1 MKKFI
6 VRTIIFFSV
15 YAIGF
20 IVGTELTTND
30 WEEKLKL
37 ELAERYEIEKIK
49 IDVENTVATKEAND
63 HFLRTLWNTCING
76 GGFVI
81 NNEETGET
89 EVFKCLKAGDD
100 DSEFTVARR

>member
-1 MKKFI
+1 MKKLI
-6 VRTIIFFSV
+6 VRTILFFSI
-15 YAIGF
+15 YAISF
-20 IVGTELTTND
+20 VVGTELTTNR

-49 IDVENTVATKEAND
+49 IDVENTIATKEAND
-63 HFLRTLWNTCING
+63 HFLRTLWNTCINA

-89 EVFKCLKAGDD
+89 EIFKCERAGDD
-100 DSEFTVARR
+100 NEFTVARR